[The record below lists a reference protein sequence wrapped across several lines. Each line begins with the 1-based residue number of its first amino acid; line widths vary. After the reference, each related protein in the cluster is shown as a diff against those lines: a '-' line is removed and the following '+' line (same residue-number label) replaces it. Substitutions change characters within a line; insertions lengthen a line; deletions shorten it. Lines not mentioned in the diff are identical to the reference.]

1 MNLFAPDFLRL
12 LLPAFLLALP
22 LLQGARGADP
32 VPLSHGADD
41 YFADEVWTK
50 VGARTCLECHKVG
63 GDADDSKFILQDP
76 ARDPATA
83 MQHNRE
89 AFARMAALKKGD
101 KSRILL
107 KATGGLSHGGEDV
120 LKPDSMGYRILA
132 EYVRRLS
139 TPAGPANLTSA
150 SRPAASFFGGVTML
164 DERRLLRRAT
174 LSLAARLPT
183 SEELAAVEK
192 GGLAAVRPVLDRVM
206 KEEAFYDRL
215 AEAFNDIFLIRG
227 YLDGAESA
235 LSYENFSTTRFWTQK
250 FDLSHI
256 ADPAERT
263 KAGYKMAA
271 DYREALLREPLE
283 LIKHIVRNDRPF
295 TEIITADYIMESPY
309 TARGYGNYD
318 ELEQQFKDPK
328 DPFGYIPVHLAALK
342 GRTPLGTQ
350 KTPTGF
356 YPHAGILSTF
366 QYLRRYPTTE
376 TNRNRLRSRMYYQHF
391 LGVDVLEL
399 AARVKDAAA
408 VTAKF
413 DVPTTQASECVVCH
427 KTLDPVAGIFQ
438 DFYSFEGV
446 YGPRKDGWFKD
457 IFNAGFE
464 GEDLPTDE
472 KWRSM
477 QWLAERTIKDPRFA
491 TTMVEHVYYILTGRK
506 ALLPPKG
513 IDDPLFDAKQRAYR
527 AQHEEV
533 GRIAAHFAQAKFS
546 LKEVFQDWVAS
557 PFYRAD
563 GMATPNLTPQRE
575 AELADIGVA
584 RLLGPKQVERK
595 IAAIFGKPWGRFRAE
610 NALLYGGI
618 DAKEVTERAS
628 DPSGAM
634 GAMQRM
640 MADDVSCKNVA
651 YDFSLEPAQRR
662 LFPAIEPDI
671 LPGAPDSD
679 LKIRDAIVHL
689 HQLVLGRSETPA
701 SAEVQRT
708 FELFAGILADAQER
722 KGIDKLENYSC
733 RAAAN
738 ERASDPHYT
747 VRAWRGVLTYLLRQR
762 EFLYE

>member
-1 MNLFAPDFLRL
+1 MTPFVPRSILRFCL
-12 LLPAFLLALP
+12 LSPLLALA
-22 LLQGARGADP
+22 LLQRAQAADP

-76 ARDPATA
+76 LRDPATA
-83 MQHNRE
+83 LQNNRE
-89 AFARMAALKKGD
+89 AFARMAMMKKGD

-120 LKPDSMGYRILA
+120 LKPDSTGYRVLA
-132 EYVRRLS
+132 EFVRRL
-139 TPAGPANLTSA
+139 TVPAGLTSPT
-150 SRPAASFFGGVTML
+150 RPTASFFEGVTML
-164 DERRLLRRAT
+164 EDRRLLRRAT
-174 LSLAARLPT
+174 LSLAGRLPT
-183 SEELAAVEK
+183 SEELTAVEK
-192 GGLAAVRPVLDRVM
+192 GGLAAVRPVLDRAM
-206 KEEAFYDRL
+206 KEDAFYTRI

-227 YLDGAESA
+227 YGDGAESA
-235 LSYENFSTTRFWTQK
+235 LSYENFGTTRGWYAK

-256 ADPAERT
+256 KDQAART
-263 KAGYKMAA
+263 KVGYEMSA

-283 LIKHIVRNDRPF
+283 LIKYIVRNDRPF
-295 TEIITADYIMESPY
+295 TEIINADYIMESPY
-309 TARGYGNYD
+309 TARGYGNYEEIVKEFHD
-318 ELEQQFKDPK
+318 LEN
-328 DPFGYIPVHLAALK
+328 PFDYIPVKLAALK
-342 GRTPLGTQ
+342 GRNPASTM

-438 DFYSFEGV
+438 DFYSLEGV

-464 GEDLPTDE
+464 GEDLPADE

-491 TTMVEHVYYILTGRK
+491 TTMVEHVWYILTGRK
-506 ALLPPKG
+506 VLLPPKA

-533 GRIAAHFAQAKFS
+533 GRIAAHFVQAKFN
-546 LKEVFQDWVAS
+546 LKEAFQDWVAS

-563 GMATPNLTPQRE
+563 GMASPDLTPQRK

-584 RLLGPKQVERK
+584 RLLGPEQVERK
-595 IAAIFGKPWGRFRAE
+595 IAAIFGKPWGRFKSE

-618 DAKEVTERAS
+618 DAKEVTERAV

-651 YDFSLEPAQRR
+651 YDFSLDPAQRR
-662 LFPAIEPDI
+662 LFPGIEPDV

-679 LKIRDAIVHL
+679 QKIRDAIVHL
-689 HQLVLGRSETPA
+689 HQLMLGRSETPA

-708 FELFAGILADAQER
+708 FELFTGILADAQEDKR
-722 KGIDKLENYSC
+722 HDKLENYSC
-733 RAAAN
+733 RGAAN
-738 ERASDPHYT
+738 ERLSDPNYT
-747 VRAWRGVLTYLLRQR
+747 VRAWRGVVTYLLRQR